1 MTVRYTPGQLRDA
14 VGISQE
20 TYRHW
25 KKALPPLRGGAGHGP
40 RFSVGDLLAV
50 VVVKILTNDFA
61 IRVSAISVIASA
73 LFETCNAVPWPAL
86 ERGKLFVDLAAGGLQ
101 FIHGTE
107 STALRT
113 PMLVIPLLSSMLL
126 LRAALLTEHD
136 QSTQT
141 SLPFPPTSTT
151 VTPPTSPGAVDDAL
165 EAQT

>member
-25 KKALPPLRGGAGHGP
+25 KKALPPLGGGAGHGP

-61 IRVSAISVIASA
+61 IRVNAISAIARA

-86 ERGKLFVDLAAGGLQ
+86 ERGKLLVDLAAGELQ
-101 FIHGTE
+101 FIH
-107 STALRT
+107 TAEPTRV
-113 PMLVIPLLSSMLL
+113 PAPVLVIPLQPSIRR
-126 LRAALLTEHD
+126 LRAALLTEYD
-136 QSTQT
+136 RGTQAA
-141 SLPFPPTSTT
+141 LPFPPTATT
-151 VTPPTSPGAVDDAL
+151 ETAASAVD
-165 EAQT
+165 EAMGGQS

>member
-50 VVVKILTNDFA
+50 VVVRILTNDFA
-61 IRVSAISVIASA
+61 IRVGAISVIART

-86 ERGKLFVDLAAGGLQ
+86 ERGKLVVDLAAGELQ
-101 FIHGTE
+101 FIQDTE
-107 STALRT
+107 SAAFRT
-113 PMLVIPLLSSMLL
+113 PVLVIPLRSSILR
-126 LRAALLTEHD
+126 LRAALLTELGREP
-136 QSTQT
+136 QRA
-141 SLPFPPTSTT
+141 LPFPPTPTT
-151 VTPPTSPGAVDDAL
+151 PGSADDAL
-165 EAQT
+165 EAQA